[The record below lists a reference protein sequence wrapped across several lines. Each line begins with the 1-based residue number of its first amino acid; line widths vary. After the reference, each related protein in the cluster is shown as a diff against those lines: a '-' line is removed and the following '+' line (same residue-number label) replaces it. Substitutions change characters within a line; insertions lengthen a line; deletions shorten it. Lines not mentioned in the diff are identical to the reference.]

1 MITFPQAYV
10 YSLSGD
16 NPTLSGSILESTNNH
31 GDKIS
36 IDTSKEP
43 PLRELSLVD
52 SEYALEAS
60 DSIGVLHKPEA
71 EFSKKRNELNT
82 ELKVLNVLQSNLI
95 QEHIDDLS
103 SHGYTLP
110 EIKNHLK
117 LVYKIDIGFIDSIND
132 LSSPS
137 ILE

>member
-16 NPTLSGSILESTNNH
+16 NPKLNGSILESTNNH
-31 GDKIS
+31 GDKIL
-36 IDTSKEP
+36 IDTSIEP

-52 SEYALEAS
+52 SEYALEANA
-60 DSIGVLHKPEA
+60 SIGVLHKPEA
-71 EFSKKRNELNT
+71 EFSKRRNELNS
-82 ELKVLNVLQSNLI
+82 ELKVLNALQSDLI
-95 QEHIDDLS
+95 QGHIDDLV
-103 SHGYTLP
+103 SHGFNLP
-110 EIKNHLK
+110 EIKHQLK
-117 LVYKIDIGFIDSIND
+117 LAYKIDTGFIDSISD